1 MKFREA
7 VLNTPALADAYCP
20 GLQALKRADAEHITC
35 TKPRDLAGSV
45 DVDSALREICP
56 NEPRWDYTIGIKHDL
71 TSDRTI
77 WIEVHPAS
85 STGEVNVVIAKL
97 RWLKSW
103 AADAAPDLLS
113 LTREYVWVATGSVAF
128 SQASPQRKKLAS
140 AGIRFAG
147 NRYTIG

>member
-1 MKFREA
+1 MKFRQA
-7 VLNTPALADAYCP
+7 VLNTPELADAYRP
-20 GLQALKRADAEHITC
+20 GLQALKRADAEHITF

-45 DVDSALREICP
+45 DVDSALCEMFP
-56 NEPRWDYTIGIKHDL
+56 NKPRWDYAIGIKYDL
-71 TSDRTI
+71 TSDRAI

-113 LTREYVWVATGSVAF
+113 LTREYVWIATGSVAF

-140 AGIRFAG
+140 EGIRFAG
-147 NRYTIG
+147 NRYTIC

>member
-7 VLNTPALADAYCP
+7 VLNTPALEDAYCA
-20 GLQALKRADAEHITC
+20 GLQAFKRADAEHITC
-35 TKPRDLAGSV
+35 TSPRDIAGSV
-45 DVDSALREICP
+45 DVDSVLCQAFP
-56 NEPRWDYTIGIKHDL
+56 DKPRWDYAVGIKNDQ
-71 TSDRTI
+71 TTDWTI

-85 STGEVNVVIAKL
+85 STGDVNVVIAKL

-113 LTREYVWVATGSVAF
+113 LTREYVWVATGSVTF

-140 AGIRFAG
+140 AGIKFVG
-147 NRYTIG
+147 NRYTIC